1 MHSRRRFFRAILVAL
16 LAAAALAA
24 AAEPVT
30 LMHVHGLAYSADGK
44 QLMIPSHQGL
54 AVYSGS
60 RWSKAAG
67 PAHDYM
73 GFAATRERLYSSG
86 HPAPG
91 SGLVNPF
98 GLIESSDGGRTWRKL
113 GLEGESDFHLMAA
126 SHATNAI
133 YVLNGAPN
141 SRMRDAGLY
150 FTLDDGSKWER
161 AAGKGLRGQLATL
174 AVHPADARVVAAG
187 TPQGLFLSRDAAA
200 TFERLLSGKRVLGAH
215 FDLDGQSLW
224 FSTYDGKAGLARI
237 ALKPGA
243 SPEPVAVPALP
254 EDAIA
259 YIAQNPARRNEI
271 AIATF
276 KRSVFV
282 SPDRGRTWKQIA
294 AEGVGKDV

>member
-1 MHSRRRFFRAILVAL
+1 MPSLQRLFQTLIVSLLPLAGVAQ
-16 LAAAALAA
+16 

-44 QLMIPSHQGL
+44 QLMIPSHHGL
-54 AVYSGS
+54 AIYADG

-67 PAHDYM
+67 PTHDYM
-73 GFAATRERLYSSG
+73 GFAATRDALYSSG

-98 GLIESSDGGRTWRKL
+98 GLIRSSDGGRTWQKM
-113 GLEGESDFHLMAA
+113 GLEGESDFHLLAA
-126 SHATNAI
+126 SHGTHAI
-133 YVLNGAPN
+133 YVFNPAPN
-141 SRMRDAGLY
+141 SRMREPGIH
-150 FTLDDGSKWER
+150 FTLNDGMRWQT
-161 AAGKGLRGQLATL
+161 AAGQGLRGEPATL
-174 AVHPADARVVAAG
+174 AVHPSDARVIAAG
-187 TPQGLFLSRDAAA
+187 TAEGLFLSHDSAQA
-200 TFERLLSGKRVLGAH
+200 FERIATGKRVLGTQ

-224 FSTYDGKAGLARI
+224 FSTYAAKAGLARI

-243 SPEPVAVPALP
+243 KPEEVATPALRD
-254 EDAIA
+254 DAIA
-259 YIAQNPARRNEI
+259 YIAQNPARRDEI

-294 AEGVGKDV
+294 SEGTGKDH